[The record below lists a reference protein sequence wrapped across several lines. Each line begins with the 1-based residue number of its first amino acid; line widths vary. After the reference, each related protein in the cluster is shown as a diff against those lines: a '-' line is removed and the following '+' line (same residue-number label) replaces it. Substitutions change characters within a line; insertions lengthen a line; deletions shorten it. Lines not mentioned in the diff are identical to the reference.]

1 MKCALGLSLALVLLA
16 SSRAVAGDWPQWG
29 GTPHR
34 NMVSDEKGLPIGFEP
49 GAAARDTSMT
59 EPISGGNVKWVVKL
73 GGETHGSPTV
83 AGGRVF
89 IGTNNPYKRDG
100 AIIPRKG
107 DSGGR
112 LLCLD
117 FRTGKLLWELATPRL
132 PEARAPHSDNGYGV
146 CSSTLVEGNR
156 AYLVND
162 RTDVLCLDVE
172 GLANGNEGPYL
183 DEAEYLAGLHDTTQQ
198 PPPKVEL
205 RPTDA
210 DIVWHYNIFEELE
223 AHPHDGTACSPL
235 MYGDLLYVC
244 TGNGING
251 AENKVLNP
259 QAPSVI
265 VLDKKTGRL
274 VAKDEELIGTRLL
287 KGQWSSPT
295 LCEVDGKTLII
306 YGGGDGFCYAFEP
319 VSPLPNGKIA
329 TLKKV
334 WAVDVIPPDCR
345 FRNGRRVGYREENGP
360 SEIVGTPVFADGH
373 IFVTIGRD
381 PERGEGKGNL
391 VCIDPAKGK
400 AVWTYGEIGRSMST
414 VAVADGLL
422 YVGETFGTIHCVN
435 AETGEAHWTHEIN
448 GRIWG
453 STLVADGKVYV
464 PTNKGLLIFAHNQH
478 KKLLRTLKIGS
489 GCYCTPCAANG
500 TLLVASQK
508 YLYALHEKGLTPHV
522 VAATGR

>member
-1 MKCALGLSLALVLLA
+1 MVLLA

-132 PEARAPHSDNGYGV
+132 PEMPAPHSDNGYGV

-198 PPPKVEL
+198 PPPKVEFAPPTPTSSGITTFL
-205 RPTDA
+205 KNSRPIRT
-210 DIVWHYNIFEELE
+210 
-223 AHPHDGTACSPL
+223 TAP
-235 MYGDLLYVC
+235 
-244 TGNGING
+244 
-251 AENKVLNP
+251 
-259 QAPSVI
+259 
-265 VLDKKTGRL
+265 
-274 VAKDEELIGTRLL
+274 
-287 KGQWSSPT
+287 
-295 LCEVDGKTLII
+295 
-306 YGGGDGFCYAFEP
+306 P
-319 VSPLPNGKIA
+319 V
-329 TLKKV
+329 
-334 WAVDVIPPDCR
+334 
-345 FRNGRRVGYREENGP
+345 RR
-360 SEIVGTPVFADGH
+360 
-373 IFVTIGRD
+373 
-381 PERGEGKGNL
+381 
-391 VCIDPAKGK
+391 
-400 AVWTYGEIGRSMST
+400 
-414 VAVADGLL
+414 
-422 YVGETFGTIHCVN
+422 
-435 AETGEAHWTHEIN
+435 
-448 GRIWG
+448 
-453 STLVADGKVYV
+453 
-464 PTNKGLLIFAHNQH
+464 
-478 KKLLRTLKIGS
+478 
-489 GCYCTPCAANG
+489 
-500 TLLVASQK
+500 
-508 YLYALHEKGLTPHV
+508 
-522 VAATGR
+522 